1 MATAVVSAPGKI
13 NLTLDI
19 LGRRE
24 DGYHEME
31 MLMHA
36 VSLENTVRLTT
47 LDRPGIRLNCSNPAV
62 PTGEKN
68 LAYRAAQAFFA
79 AWGHAVGLEIQV
91 EKRVPMEAGMAGGS
105 ADAAGVLV
113 GLNHLAGGVFS
124 QQQLCEIGLLLGAD
138 VPFCIRGGAALVQGI
153 GEKITP
159 LPPLEQ
165 CWLVIAKPNQGMK
178 TAGCFA
184 AYDALDAVRHPDTRR
199 ALQALQDQNLPALG
213 GLLENV
219 LEQAVPLPQVQIL
232 RESILKNGALGSR
245 MTGSGTAVFGLF
257 SNKNQALRCA
267 RRIRRFLLSGP
278 SGRLRRKAFVFGI
291 VLFSK
296 WYKTAK
302 HRPYYAQKLIVRT
315 GFYI

>member
-1 MATAVVSAPGKI
+1 
-13 NLTLDI
+13 
-19 LGRRE
+19 
-24 DGYHEME
+24 
-31 MLMHA
+31 
-36 VSLENTVRLTT
+36 
-47 LDRPGIRLNCSNPAV
+47 
-62 PTGEKN
+62 
-68 LAYRAAQAFFA
+68 
-79 AWGHAVGLEIQV
+79 
-91 EKRVPMEAGMAGGS
+91 MAGGS

-113 GLNHLAGGVFS
+113 GLNHLVGGVFS

-184 AYDALDAVRHPDTRR
+184 AYDALAAVRHPETRR

-213 GLLENV
+213 RLLENV

-267 RRIRRFLLSGP
+267 RRMYGFGGSFFLARPVGYGAKLLS
-278 SGRLRRKAFVFGI
+278 LE
-291 VLFSK
+291 
-296 WYKTAK
+296 
-302 HRPYYAQKLIVRT
+302 
-315 GFYI
+315 

>member
-1 MATAVVSAPGKI
+1 
-13 NLTLDI
+13 
-19 LGRRE
+19 
-24 DGYHEME
+24 
-31 MLMHA
+31 
-36 VSLENTVRLTT
+36 
-47 LDRPGIRLNCSNPAV
+47 
-62 PTGEKN
+62 
-68 LAYRAAQAFFA
+68 
-79 AWGHAVGLEIQV
+79 
-91 EKRVPMEAGMAGGS
+91 MAGGS

-267 RRIRRFLLSGP
+267 RRMYGFGGSFFLARPVGYGAKLLS
-278 SGRLRRKAFVFGI
+278 LE
-291 VLFSK
+291 
-296 WYKTAK
+296 
-302 HRPYYAQKLIVRT
+302 
-315 GFYI
+315 